1 MSARSKRLLEMALGV
16 ETDIINTARF
26 PLDNNT
32 SEKECPV
39 YDDIDNN
46 SVSMI
51 YDTDSTSSSCMTA
64 PEPKFFKDKDGG
76 LWYPTSNFEETN
88 LHVCSGTQS
97 DVLLTTNFHSRSL
110 VENMSE
116 VQKEKPFDIYDFS
129 DVSPDIQR
137 QNQIICQKYTE
148 KGTKSYTIICSEST
162 NDNAYF
168 NIDSAEKPSDVAIKL
183 RRQKEITNTSPK
195 KKISDIA
202 SLTESETDY
211 SDDNIRD
218 KDFDFPVKS
227 KQRRQ
232 ASFDRLKGSTNF
244 EMYLKGAIRP
254 KKQRTEDTNVEYY
267 PCIYCKELFSKK
279 YLNRHAKICPVKNN
293 STTAYGESSQITLS
307 QTAVACALN
316 PNDVISKLNIKEQV
330 FDMMK
335 GDEISFV
342 AKKDL
347 LIAHYGELYLKSQ
360 KRERK
365 EYTCSNKMRE
375 LARLLIT
382 YRSFV
387 NDNERADW
395 VGISLK
401 IISNELIHLILK
413 RSPGF
418 TCESPEKSLEWRK
431 NVKNFKMLVETRWN
445 SEISS
450 VANKNLNEKREKT
463 LEFAKECQKKFLD
476 NTDTDGTYK
485 LFVYCTLALLVLFN
499 RRRIGD
505 VQYLKVNDYIS
516 EKKTNFQD
524 FESTLSE
531 GEKILTKK
539 YKRVLNGGKGSR
551 AVVLKRDKYIS
562 PDNKYMFALP
572 KRKLQWTQADV
583 VIRCLTKK
591 MELKNAAAI
600 SSNRLRKHIATTMQ
614 ILNMTKQDCKQFS
627 KFMGHTE
634 KTHEEFYE

>member
-16 ETDIINTARF
+16 ETDS
-26 PLDNNT
+26 NT

-39 YDDIDNN
+39 YNDIDNN

-76 LWYPTSNFEETN
+76 LWHPTSNFEETN
-88 LHVCSGTQS
+88 LHVCSGKQS
-97 DVLLTTNFHSRSL
+97 DVLLTTNFNSRSL
-110 VENMSE
+110 VENMSD

-129 DVSPDIQR
+129 DAKSNHLSGR
-137 QNQIICQKYTE
+137 NKENIIPLSIDFDNFNAGQSVKYTE
-148 KGTKSYTIICSEST
+148 KGTNSYTIICSEST

-218 KDFDFPVKS
+218 KDFDVNCISECDPNSDESIKSKLSESLNIDASQNDRNINTRTLSDSLKIQRKNYHDKKVRCKFCEEDISSRNFVRHVIRHHNHEREVNNILEFPVKS

-232 ASFDRLKGSTNF
+232 AFDRLKGSTNF

-267 PCIYCKELFSKK
+267 PCIYCKALFSKK

-293 STTAYGESSQITLS
+293 STTAYGKSSQITLS
-307 QTAVACALN
+307 QTAVACALD

-347 LIAHYGELYLKSQ
+347 LIAHYGESYLKSQ
-360 KRERK
+360 KGK
-365 EYTCSNKMRE
+365 EKNIPVATRCASWLDYLSHTGVVSATRI
-375 LARLLIT
+375 LAGFHPIAKT
-382 YRSFV
+382 YEAPSTSLHM
-387 NDNERADW
+387 
-395 VGISLK
+395 GTSLK

-450 VANKNLNEKREKT
+450 VANKNLNEKRWENPLLIPLIDDVRIFREKT
-463 LEFAKECQKKFLD
+463 LEFAKDCQKTWSVD
-476 NTDTDGTYK
+476 E
-485 LFVYCTLALLVLFN
+485 
-499 RRRIGD
+499 I
-505 VQYLKVNDYIS
+505 
-516 EKKTNFQD
+516 
-524 FESTLSE
+524 
-531 GEKILTKK
+531 
-539 YKRVLNGGKGSR
+539 
-551 AVVLKRDKYIS
+551 
-562 PDNKYMFALP
+562 
-572 KRKLQWTQADV
+572 
-583 VIRCLTKK
+583 
-591 MELKNAAAI
+591 AAI
-600 SSNRLRKHIATTMQ
+600 KKHFANN
-614 ILNMTKQDCKQFS
+614 LKE
-627 KFMGHTE
+627 GR
-634 KTHEEFYE
+634 

>member
-1 MSARSKRLLEMALGV
+1 M
-16 ETDIINTARF
+16 
-26 PLDNNT
+26 
-32 SEKECPV
+32 
-39 YDDIDNN
+39 
-46 SVSMI
+46 
-51 YDTDSTSSSCMTA
+51 
-64 PEPKFFKDKDGG
+64 
-76 LWYPTSNFEETN
+76 
-88 LHVCSGTQS
+88 
-97 DVLLTTNFHSRSL
+97 
-110 VENMSE
+110 
-116 VQKEKPFDIYDFS
+116 
-129 DVSPDIQR
+129 
-137 QNQIICQKYTE
+137 
-148 KGTKSYTIICSEST
+148 
-162 NDNAYF
+162 
-168 NIDSAEKPSDVAIKL
+168 DSAEKPSDVAIKL
-183 RRQKEITNTSPK
+183 RRQKEINYKYQSK
-195 KKISDIA
+195 KKISDIV

-218 KDFDFPVKS
+218 KDF
-227 KQRRQ
+227 
-232 ASFDRLKGSTNF
+232 
-244 EMYLKGAIRP
+244 
-254 KKQRTEDTNVEYY
+254 NVN
-267 PCIYCKELFSKK
+267 CISESDP
-279 YLNRHAKICPVKNN
+279 NR
-293 STTAYGESSQITLS
+293 
-307 QTAVACALN
+307 
-316 PNDVISKLNIKEQV
+316 
-330 FDMMK
+330 
-335 GDEISFV
+335 DEISFV

-347 LIAHYGELYLKSQ
+347 LIAHYGESYLNSQ

-387 NDNERADW
+387 NDNEVSFKALLHPEKFEGVVSATRILAGFDPIEKTYEAPSTALHM
-395 VGISLK
+395 GISLK

-450 VANKNLNEKREKT
+450 VGNKNLNKKRWEKMLLIPLIDDVRIFREKT
-463 LEFAKECQKKFLD
+463 LEFAKECQKEFLD

-551 AVVLKRDKYIS
+551 AVVILIPEIIQDFINLILKKRDNYIS

-572 KRKLQWTQADV
+572 KSKLQWTQADV
-583 VIRCLTKK
+583 
-591 MELKNAAAI
+591 LKNAAAI
-600 SSNRLRKHIATTMQ
+600 SSNRLRKHIATTIQ
-614 ILNMTKQDCKQFS
+614 ILNMTKQDCNSFSNLWDILRKHKNFTMKLLILMEKGIPTQHQGKSLSEIEVNLEEYVDENEPAWSIDEIAAIKKHFANNLKEGRYPSKSVMEDFIDSSQSKELAFCFFCETHTQYFPRLLSRNHQTKLDVQKILALPPLSKKRKEFAIFS
-627 KFMGHTE
+627 K
-634 KTHEEFYE
+634 EER